1 MIWQDLP
8 QLSLVSVLLLVAVF
22 YWVMV
27 AGYWVLQAYKESKS
41 GKSLL
46 SLVAVFYLVMF
57 AGYR

>member
-27 AGYWVLQAYKESKS
+27 AGWVIQAYKENKS
-41 GKSLL
+41 DKHIQ
-46 SLVAVFYLVMF
+46 
-57 AGYR
+57 